1 MIRRIGYLLGTWIIG
16 VFGLY
21 QIYNN
26 PVDQP
31 TNQST
36 EFNMDNI
43 RTNMGTDYT
52 VIIIADDDDDSE
64 GVEVDFLRGN
74 LCNPD
79 EVTALAAILKKW
91 ADNTEVII
99 DLSID

>member
-1 MIRRIGYLLGTWIIG
+1 MIRRIGYLLDAWIIG

-31 TNQST
+31 TNKPKLGV
-36 EFNMDNI
+36 NMDNI
-43 RTNMGTDYT
+43 RTNMGTDFT
-52 VIIIADDDDDSE
+52 AIAFDTIDYMVTELDSCT
-64 GVEVDFLRGN
+64 GN
-74 LCNPD
+74 MCNPD
-79 EVTALAAILKKW
+79 DLVALAAFLKKW
-91 ADNTEVII
+91 AVGSGVTV

>member
-1 MIRRIGYLLGTWIIG
+1 
-16 VFGLY
+16 
-21 QIYNN
+21 
-26 PVDQP
+26 
-31 TNQST
+31 
-36 EFNMDNI
+36 MDNI

-52 VIIIADDDDDSE
+52 VIIVADDDDDSE

-99 DLSID
+99 DLPID

>member
-1 MIRRIGYLLGTWIIG
+1 MHGLSVYLVYIEYIIIQ
-16 VFGLY
+16 L
-21 QIYNN
+21 IN
-26 PVDQP
+26 QP
-31 TNQST
+31 TNQSKG
-36 EFNMDNI
+36 FNMDNI

-52 VIIIADDDDDSE
+52 VIVVLSE
-64 GVEVDFLRGN
+64 GIEVDFLRGN

-91 ADNTEVII
+91 ADKDQVII

>member
-1 MIRRIGYLLGTWIIG
+1 LVYIKYIIIQ
-16 VFGLY
+16 L
-21 QIYNN
+21 IN
-26 PVDQP
+26 QP

>member
-1 MIRRIGYLLGTWIIG
+1 M
-16 VFGLY
+16 
-21 QIYNN
+21 N
-26 PVDQP
+26 
-31 TNQST
+31 
-36 EFNMDNI
+36 NI
-43 RTNMGTDYT
+43 RTSVGTDYT
-52 VIIIADDDDDSE
+52 VIIFCDTLV
-64 GVEVDFLRGN
+64 GTVEVDFLRGN

>member
-1 MIRRIGYLLGTWIIG
+1 
-16 VFGLY
+16 
-21 QIYNN
+21 
-26 PVDQP
+26 
-31 TNQST
+31 
-36 EFNMDNI
+36 MDNI

-52 VIIIADDDDDSE
+52 VIVVLSE

-79 EVTALAAILKKW
+79 DVTALAAILKKW

>member
-1 MIRRIGYLLGTWIIG
+1 
-16 VFGLY
+16 
-21 QIYNN
+21 
-26 PVDQP
+26 
-31 TNQST
+31 
-36 EFNMDNI
+36 MDNI

-52 VIIIADDDDDSE
+52 VI
-64 GVEVDFLRGN
+64 VVDINNGEHVDYASGN

>member
-1 MIRRIGYLLGTWIIG
+1 
-16 VFGLY
+16 
-21 QIYNN
+21 
-26 PVDQP
+26 
-31 TNQST
+31 
-36 EFNMDNI
+36 MDNI

-52 VIIIADDDDDSE
+52 VIVVDINSGDEIDSCT
-64 GVEVDFLRGN
+64 GN

>member
-31 TNQST
+31 TNKPKLGV
-36 EFNMDNI
+36 NMDNI

-52 VIIIADDDDDSE
+52 VIVVLSE
-64 GVEVDFLRGN
+64 GIEVDFLRGN